1 MSAADVREFL
11 RLSPPEMLRA
21 VLETVRLRDA
31 KRLPPGADKLI
42 LRTMR
47 QGESKRRAPLR
58 FLMGG
63 LWLHGL
69 RNSDEL
75 DAADCAALL
84 DAGTAAE
91 VLARAPGVRMLV
103 EFEAPEA
110 LMRWGLVRAVLED
123 RPLAVVALGLLAA
136 EPDDRA
142 LPAVRDMWTACR
154 DAHPEL
160 PARPAGLAELREAI
174 RRGSS
179 PRPEDL
185 VTELDGLRDRF
196 AAAADAADRAAGSL
210 REGRRPDDAD
220 LKLIKGAVADYDG
233 VRRRI
238 GAVLP
243 GEHPADLPALASSVR
258 DAVSALLA
266 GDRLRALR
274 GLQGPEF
281 VAELLDEVRQ
291 AADGDA
297 DGDDG
302 AGLAVLAELIEAM
315 GVKEDRSEVPA
326 LAGRART
333 ELPDR
338 WHPLVDVA
346 LMGGLT
352 VEDVP
357 DGATPPSAEQPPA
370 APPSADPPTGEQP
383 STGQTSDEP
392 PPAEPST
399 SEQSSAV
406 PSEEAVDVPAPRKAP
421 DDEPPGEDAAE
432 MSALDAFLEETI
444 PAARAR
450 PERSNP
456 TRPKSQAAP
465 DELPERQPSESVDV
479 DSRGLGK
486 PDLVEGAE
494 DVSSR
499 HQSAVP
505 GEDDA
510 SQQAADLLA
519 AEGAALGAGRFG
531 LAGWIRK
538 TAGRPDAEVHAR
550 WCAALASGMAV
561 FAGPLTAEFA
571 ALAAGLD
578 AKALAEDPAGGV
590 LAWAAAIR
598 AGLVYPDATR
608 LVEGLNVVVSAHPV
622 LKECGEAFALAARAG
637 VYLSPGMDGWIRG
650 AAGLAEARRTASQDA
665 ARLLEEAPHRT
676 VKLARATEVW
686 KALVLKDGEIGRLL
700 TLAAGDDPAGAD
712 AAAAEVVRLRAGTG
726 VDRLI
731 DETDARVNGRKK
743 GKPIIAGARA
753 TLHKWID
760 GALGAVGAWAAAVKE
775 HGDGGPDSR
784 DWRTVPLRQ
793 LRETIE
799 GHRAA
804 ADEALVAMADKHRLP
819 TDVHRFPSD
828 AHRLPADAHRPPTD
842 AHRLSSDAQRLL
854 IDANRPAS
862 EAHRLAVDPPATWQP
877 AAAALE
883 GARGL
888 LAESFALLDG
898 RPLPTTEPPAARL
911 LNLDLLAAVDVPLD
925 PRTLHPLGEVSAER
939 LAEVALAGPPDWAAV
954 FEARAAR
961 LDHEGTEAVV
971 AALESVDPE
980 AAARLRAR
988 QEELVREARTARD
1001 GRVERV
1007 RARIATSRRDG
1018 LLTEGE
1024 ERAGEETLNR
1034 LTAASH
1040 DFDRVQ
1046 DAPNDLLAQLFEKPD
1061 HYDAHSY
1068 RMAYRDGPDRAPL
1081 SIGQITGLLRAE
1093 RLVHVVTG
1101 SAAMH
1106 AERVVRSLEDMPAE
1120 LPGLALRSV
1129 RPGDGT
1135 LEAALR
1141 RARGHGGHDV
1151 ILVDLHAPH
1160 YADQFERRLAEARAA
1175 VADESGEGTLSV
1187 VLVAGPASAP
1197 AWLRCASADD
1207 VELVPLRRF
1216 DPPAVRQ
1223 WMLEDSLGFPDD
1235 AGQRELVRRTGGW
1248 PALVGRVVTGIAGR
1262 GGDRDQA
1269 LDVVL
1274 RQVRARPTA
1283 LLDDTGV
1290 RADEC
1295 LAAAWRELVNWDGR
1309 ETPEDF
1315 AALLAASGEQGTA
1328 ALTSDTLRAR
1338 AYTGTRDLVDALRT
1352 LGALESAGGLLACE
1366 PVLAEATRWADQG

>member
-31 KRLPPGADKLI
+31 KRLPPGADRLI

-84 DAGTAAE
+84 DAGAAAD

-142 LPAVRDMWTACR
+142 LPAVRDMWTAFR

-160 PARPAGLAELREAI
+160 PARPAGLGELREAI
-174 RRGSS
+174 RRGPS

-196 AAAADAADRAAGSL
+196 TAGADAADRAAGRL

-220 LKLIKGAVADYDG
+220 LTLIKGAVADYDG
-233 VRRRI
+233 VRRKI
-238 GAVLP
+238 GALLP
-243 GEHPADLPALASSVR
+243 GEHPADLPALASSVQ
-258 DAVSALLA
+258 DALSALRA

-274 GLQGPEF
+274 GVQGPEF
-281 VAELLDEVRQ
+281 VAELLEEVRHA

-297 DGDDG
+297 DDG

-315 GVKEDRSEVPA
+315 GVEEDRSEVPA
-326 LAGRART
+326 LAGRARA

-352 VEDVP
+352 VGDVP
-357 DGATPPSAEQPPA
+357 ADATPPPVAPPSSEQSPA
-370 APPSADPPTGEQP
+370 APPLPESSPAEQP
-383 STGQTSDEP
+383 SAAP
-392 PPAEPST
+392 PPAEPS
-399 SEQSSAV
+399 SSKPSASGQTAAA

-421 DDEPPGEDAAE
+421 DDEPPGEDVEE
-432 MSALDAFLEETI
+432 MSALDAFIEQTI
-444 PAARAR
+444 PVARAR
-450 PERSNP
+450 PEKP
-456 TRPKSQAAP
+456 KATRPESEASQA
-465 DELPERQPSESVDV
+465 ELTERQPSEPIHD
-479 DSRGLGK
+479 DSRELVRPGS
-486 PDLVEGAE
+486 VEGAE
-494 DVSSR
+494 DESPR
-499 HQSAVP
+499 RQARIP
-505 GEDDA
+505 AQDDVL
-510 SQQAADLLA
+510 QEADPLA
-519 AEGAALGAGRFG
+519 AEGAALLAGRFG

-538 TAGRPDAEVHAR
+538 AAGRPDAEVHAR
-550 WCAALASGMAV
+550 WCAALASRMAV
-561 FAGPLTAEFA
+561 FAGPLTAEFS

-578 AKALAEDPAGGV
+578 AKALADDPAGGV

-650 AAGLAEARRTASQDA
+650 AVGLAEARRTASQDA

-712 AAAAEVVRLRAGTG
+712 AAAAEVVRLRAGAG

-743 GKPIIAGARA
+743 SKPIIAGARA

-760 GALGAVGAWAAAVKE
+760 GALGAAGAWAAAVKE
-775 HGDGGPDSR
+775 HGDGGPDDS
-784 DWRTVPLRQ
+784 DWRTGPLRQ

-804 ADEALVAMADKHRLP
+804 VDDALAAMADAYRPSTDADRLP
-819 TDVHRFPSD
+819 SDAQRQPTDAHRSSAEANRPPSD
-828 AHRLPADAHRPPTD
+828 AHRIPADAR
-842 AHRLSSDAQRLL
+842 AR
-854 IDANRPAS
+854 
-862 EAHRLAVDPPATWQP
+862 WQP
-877 AAAALE
+877 AAAAVE
-883 GARGL
+883 AAREL

-898 RPLPTTEPPAARL
+898 RPLPTVEPPAARL
-911 LNLDLLAAVDVPLD
+911 LNLDLLAVVDVPLD
-925 PRTLHPLGEVSAER
+925 PRTLLPLGEVSAER
-939 LAEVALAGPPDWAAV
+939 LAEVAIAGPPDWAAV

-971 AALESVDPE
+971 AALESADPE

-988 QEELVREARTARD
+988 REELVREARAVRD

-1007 RARIATSRRDG
+1007 RDRIATSRRDG

-1024 ERAGEETLNR
+1024 EPAAEETLNR
-1034 LTAASH
+1034 LTDARH

-1046 DAPNDLLAQLFEKPD
+1046 DVSNDLLTQLFEEPD
-1061 HYDAHSY
+1061 HHDAHSY

-1106 AERVVRSLEDMPAE
+1106 AERVVRSLEDMPAG
-1120 LPGLALRSV
+1120 LPGLALWSV
-1129 RPGDGT
+1129 RPEDGT

-1141 RARGHGGHDV
+1141 RARGRGGHDV
-1151 ILVDLHAPH
+1151 ILLDLPAPH
-1160 YADQFERRLAEARAA
+1160 HADQFERRLAEARAA

-1248 PALVGRVVTGIAGR
+1248 PALVGRVVTGIAER
-1262 GGDRDQA
+1262 GGDRDHA
-1269 LDVVL
+1269 LDAVL
-1274 RQVRARPTA
+1274 RQVRARPAA

-1290 RADEC
+1290 HADEC

-1315 AALLAASGEQGTA
+1315 AALLALSEEQGA
-1328 ALTSDTLRAR
+1328 SALAPDALHAR
-1338 AYTGTRDLVDALRT
+1338 GYTGTRDLVDALRT
-1352 LGALESAGGLLACE
+1352 LGALDSAGGLLACE